1 MLEAY
6 IKERLREKE
15 ILLMTHIV
23 VGYPDLKTSGDIV
36 KAMVDAGVDLIEL
49 QIPFSEPIAD
59 GPVIEAANQ
68 QALSGGIT
76 VEPSLNFA
84 AGAAKAHGIP
94 FLIMSY
100 YNILFRFGVER
111 FASALHK
118 ARLAG
123 AIVPDLPPEEG
134 AEYLESMRNR
144 GLDPVMLY
152 APTTPDERMRLIAE
166 KASGFVYC
174 VARKGVT
181 GLDTA
186 FGAEI
191 SEYLARARRA
201 TSLPLAVGFG
211 IKDREDVSFLKGK
224 AEIAIIGSE
233 MIRVAN
239 ERGAAGVGA
248 RLKEIVA

>member
-1 MLEAY
+1 MLETY

-23 VGYPDLKTSGDIV
+23 IGYPDLKTSGEIV
-36 KAMVDAGVDLIEL
+36 TAMVGAGVDLIEL

-68 QALSGGIT
+68 RALSGGIT
-76 VEPSLNFA
+76 VEACLNFA
-84 AGAAKAHGIP
+84 AELAKAHGIP
-94 FLIMSY
+94 FLVMSY
-100 YNILFRFGVER
+100 YNILFRYGVEK
-111 FASALHK
+111 FAAALRT
-118 ARLAG
+118 AGLAG

-134 AEYLESMRNR
+134 TEYLGAMRRN
-144 GLDPVMLY
+144 GLDPVMLF
-152 APTTPDERMRLIAE
+152 APTTPDDRMRFIAE

-191 SEYLARARRA
+191 SGYLARARRA
-201 TSLPLAVGFG
+201 ASLPLAVGFG
-211 IKDREDVSFLKGK
+211 IKDKRDVSFLKGK

-248 RLKEIVA
+248 SLRAIVT